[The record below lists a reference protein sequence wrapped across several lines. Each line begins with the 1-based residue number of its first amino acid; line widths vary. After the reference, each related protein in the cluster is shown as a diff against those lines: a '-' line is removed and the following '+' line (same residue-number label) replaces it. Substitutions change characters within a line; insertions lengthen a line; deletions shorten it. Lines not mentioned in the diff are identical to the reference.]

1 MTQTLEHVVSQ
12 DGTAIAFRR
21 VGTGPP
27 VVVMRGA
34 LGTSLSWLAV
44 AERLAD
50 RFEFLLVDRR
60 GPRLLPGI
68 ASVCGRRRRCSQV
81 VPSGHL
87 ALDVQLQ
94 SPALDEPRASRRE
107 ALGRSRRSASPDL
120 SPGFSSVRP
129 HEVGRVSRFCRSSAS
144 DGWWTRVQVP
154 APAPC
159 AIAAADAA

>member
-68 ASVCGRRRRCSQV
+68 ASVWRTPAEALASRPFRSSGAGRAT
-81 VPSGHL
+81 P
-87 ALDVQLQ
+87 
-94 SPALDEPRASRRE
+94 EPRS
-107 ALGRSRRSASPDL
+107 GRA
-120 SPGFSSVRP
+120 SSVSARG
-129 HEVGRVSRFCRSSAS
+129 VGALAQERLARSLAS
-144 DGWWTRVQVP
+144 LLERST
-154 APAPC
+154 A
-159 AIAAADAA
+159 